1 MKFSILLF
9 VFIFVISCTNSP
21 IQKNKFDYI
30 PYKSSGF
37 ALIKNSNLHQNEKFY
52 KKINNDNFEVAHNI
66 LAKNS
71 ILKITNPFNMKSVE
85 LKVTK
90 KIKFSPFYKILIS
103 EKIADKLE
111 LNREMPFV
119 EVTER
124 KKNKSFVAKVAT
136 THSEEKKVENKAP
149 ITQVKIDNIS
159 VNKKLNTKKNKKFS
173 IIVGIFYSEISTNE
187 LKEIL
192 ERGYIAEG
200 SLIVKKLGK
209 NKFMLS
215 SKAYSSINTLK
226 NLYFGLNKYGFDDL
240 EIKQHD

>member
-1 MKFSILLF
+1 MKYSILLF
-9 VFIFVISCTNSP
+9 IFIFLVSCTNSAVK
-21 IQKNKFDYI
+21 KNKSDYI

-37 ALIKNSNLHQNEKFY
+37 ALVLNSNLHQNEKFY
-52 KKINNDNFEVAHNI
+52 KKINNDSFEIAHN
-66 LAKNS
+66 LLSKNS

-90 KIKFSPFYKILIS
+90 KIKFSPFYKILLS
-103 EKIADKLE
+103 QKVADKLE

-159 VNKKLNTKKNKKFS
+159 VNKKANIKNYKSFK
-173 IIVGIFYSEISTNE
+173 YEIN
-187 LKEIL
+187 
-192 ERGYIAEG
+192 
-200 SLIVKKLGK
+200 
-209 NKFMLS
+209 
-215 SKAYSSINTLK
+215 
-226 NLYFGLNKYGFDDL
+226 
-240 EIKQHD
+240 

>member
-1 MKFSILLF
+1 
-9 VFIFVISCTNSP
+9 
-21 IQKNKFDYI
+21 
-30 PYKSSGF
+30 
-37 ALIKNSNLHQNEKFY
+37 
-52 KKINNDNFEVAHNI
+52 
-66 LAKNS
+66 
-71 ILKITNPFNMKSVE
+71 MKSIE

-103 EKIADKLE
+103 QKVADKLE

-149 ITQVKIDNIS
+149 ITKVKIDNIS
-159 VNKKLNTKKNKKFS
+159 INKKIETKKNKMFY
-173 IIVGIFYSEISTNE
+173 INIGTFYSEISTYQ

-192 ERGYIAEG
+192 ERDYVDKN
-200 SLIVKKLGK
+200 SLMVKKLGK

-215 SKAYSSINTLK
+215 SKAYTSINTLK